1 MERRRLRRTAARA
14 DDRLVTA
21 QHRSSSMW
29 AEHDIPPLPAAHAQ
43 AIALLGDRDI
53 EVRALSEV
61 VESDAALTTA
71 VLRAANSA
79 LSAPSHPMTTA
90 RNAIVR
96 IGLDATLNVV
106 SGAIV
111 HATFRDLHRATLD
124 VGELWRH
131 VIATALLADAEAVS
145 RGEQTEAFTA
155 GLLHD
160 VGRLSMAAQEPLQYA
175 AAVALMRGGTDA
187 VVAETQ
193 IFGFSHVEWGVR
205 VAPGATGGSHR
216 HAPRRERGRA
226 GVRSARRPR
235 AVREARHWRR
245 PSRDTHGRL
254 RGGIG
259 WPPPRHR
266 RPRDALR
273 AHRLVQRRV
282 PARRVALVPASVAS
296 RVGLTGLSGI
306 SAGIHVLPRGPVSV
320 ASPLGA
326 GALYHAASSRR
337 CTPR

>member
-1 MERRRLRRTAARA
+1 
-14 DDRLVTA
+14 
-21 QHRSSSMW
+21 MW

-205 VAPGATGGSHR
+205 VARVWGIPEPLVAAIGMHHVESEGELASAVR
-216 HAPRRERGRA
+216 DAREL
-226 GVRSARRPR
+226 SAR
-235 AVREARHWRR
+235 
-245 PSRDTHGRL
+245 L
-254 RGGIG
+254 GIG
-259 WPPPRHR
+259 DGLPATLTADSEEESAGP
-266 RPRDALR
+266 LR
-273 AHRLVQRRV
+273 AIGGRETLFV
-282 PARRVALVPASVAS
+282 LIDWY
-296 RVGLTGLSGI
+296 SG
-306 SAGIHVLPRGPVSV
+306 AFQL
-320 ASPLGA
+320 
-326 GALYHAASSRR
+326 AA
-337 CTPR
+337 